1 MPSSPTRISL
11 QSESLGIALTDHI
24 VVDLLN
30 LVVLASIIAIILYF
44 RAYEYK
50 YYMMHRA
57 RGSDPWGSMRVS
69 YTAITH
75 KKIGARNKCFC
86 VAARYPKYS
95 YPYMIIRYVYYSVYS
110 GMSTQFSRY

>member
-11 QSESLGIALTDHI
+11 ESGSLRIALTDHI

-57 RGSDPWGSMRVS
+57 RGSDPWGSVRVY

-75 KKIGARNKCFC
+75 KKLALGISVFVWQQDTRN
-86 VAARYPKYS
+86 
-95 YPYMIIRYVYYSVYS
+95 
-110 GMSTQFSRY
+110 THTHT